1 MHSDYYLERLLK
13 NRDIRAKIYFIV
25 WIGSICATISFF
37 IGGIFM
43 IYLAMGYLG
52 LV

>member
-1 MHSDYYLERLLK
+1 MHSDYCLERMLK
-13 NRDIRAKIYFIV
+13 NRDVLAKIYFIV

-37 IGGIFM
+37 IGGVFM
-43 IYLAMGYLG
+43 IYLAMSYLG